1 MNNYKKIVLAG
12 GCFWGV
18 ERYFQ
23 SIKGVVNT
31 KVGYAN
37 SKYENPS
44 YEQVCTGLTQAA
56 EAVEIIFNP
65 EEVTLKQL
73 LEYFFSIID
82 PYSLNKQGNDVGTQY
97 RTGIYYTSQREVPV
111 IKEVLQ
117 KIVDSSGR
125 KVQVEVLPLANF
137 YDAESYHQDYLLK
150 NPYGYC
156 HIPIPKA
163 QADSIVDKIFNKK

>member
-1 MNNYKKIVLAG
+1 MKQEKIVLAG

-23 SIKGVVNT
+23 SLKGVIDT

-44 YEQVCTGLTQAA
+44 YELVCTGLTKAA
-56 EAVEIIFNP
+56 EAIEIVFNP
-65 EEVTLKQL
+65 EEISLKDL
-73 LEYFFSIID
+73 LDEYFKIID

-97 RTGIYYTSQREVPV
+97 RTGIYYTNNQEKKIIDEVVNEFIAQHGNKP
-111 IKEVLQ
+111 IA
-117 KIVDSSGR
+117 
-125 KVQVEVLPLANF
+125 VEIEPLKNF
-137 YDAESYHQDYLLK
+137 FNAEQYHQDYLLK

-156 HIPIPKA
+156 HIPIPEA
-163 QADSIVDKIFNKK
+163 QEGSIVDKLTK